1 MTLPKKSAT
10 ISICQPIIDFALHIK
25 SVLKFQT
32 IPKTLGIHSVNDV
45 IVLRN
50 DDVID
55 YYDVIIYD
63 VIDNKRIPSFQMLK
77 LCFRNNVSL
86 VMTRF

>member
-55 YYDVIIYD
+55 FQNENLAIILSKS
-63 VIDNKRIPSFQMLK
+63 VHVHNQ
-77 LCFRNNVSL
+77 
-86 VMTRF
+86 